1 MVPFK
6 NQKEETSVLHELVL
20 KLFNELDRVDTN
32 GYRIKKLFEEYK
44 YKETEVIEIREDN
57 RGTDFVKIKIPG
69 SNGKTAGGSA
79 DTLGII
85 GRLGGV
91 GARPEQI
98 GFVSD
103 GDGALAAL
111 SAALKIIDMK
121 NKGEALEGDVII
133 ATHVDPNAPTIPHDP
148 VPFMGS
154 SVDMIIMNKY
164 EIDKEMDAII
174 TIDTTKGNRIVNH
187 KGICISPTVKEGYIL
202 RVSEDLLDIVERVTG
217 KFAFVLPLTMQ
228 DITPYGNEVFH
239 INSILQP
246 ATSTDKPVVG
256 LAITAESVVP
266 GSGTGA
272 SHLNDVEE
280 AARFSVEVA
289 KSFGKGKAKL
299 YDPKEY
305 KRLVKLYGS
314 MQIFQTLGNK

>member
-1 MVPFK
+1 MLNDF
-6 NQKEETSVLHELVL
+6 VL
-20 KLFNELDRVDTN
+20 KLFNELDRKDAN
-32 GYRIKKLFEEYK
+32 GFNISELFEQYK
-44 YKETEVIEIREDN
+44 YSETEVIEIKEN
-57 RGTDFVKIKIPG
+57 GYGTDFIKIKILG
-69 SNGKTAGGSA
+69 SNGKSKGGSA
-79 DTLGII
+79 KTLGII

-121 NKGEALEGDVII
+121 NKGDQLEGDVII
-133 ATHVDPNAPTIPHDP
+133 ATHVDPKAPSIPHDP

-154 SVDMIIMNKY
+154 SVDMTIMNKH
-164 EIDKEMDAII
+164 EIDSEMDAII
-174 TIDTTKGNRIVNH
+174 TIDTTKGNRIVNN

-202 RVSEDLLDIVERVTG
+202 RVSEDLLDIMERVTG
-217 KFAFVLPLTMQ
+217 RPAFVLPITVQ
-228 DITPYGNEVFH
+228 DITPYGNDIFH

-256 LAITAESVVP
+256 LAIITESVVP

-289 KSFGKGKAKL
+289 KAFGKEKAKF
-299 YDPKEY
+299 YDVDEY
-305 KRLVKLYGS
+305 ERIEKLYGS
-314 MQIFQTLGNK
+314 MKVLQTLGNIKEV

>member
-1 MVPFK
+1 M
-6 NQKEETSVLHELVL
+6 LHDLVM
-20 KLFNELDRVDTN
+20 KLFNVLDDKNVD
-32 GYRIKKLFEEYK
+32 GYKVRSFFEEYN
-44 YKETEVIEIREDN
+44 YDDVEVSDIKRDGN
-57 RGTDFVKIKIPG
+57 GTNFVKLKISG
-69 SNGKTAGGSA
+69 KNGKSNGGDSN
-79 DTLGII
+79 TLGII

-111 SAALKIIDMK
+111 SAGLKIIDMK
-121 NKGEALEGDVII
+121 NKGEMLDGDVIV
-133 ATHVDPNAPTIPHDP
+133 ATHIDPKAPTIPHDP

-154 SVDMIIMNKY
+154 SVDMTIMNKY
-164 EIDKEMDAII
+164 EIDKEMDAIL

-202 RVSEDLLDIVERVTG
+202 RVSEDLLDILETVTG
-217 KFAFVLPLTMQ
+217 QSAVVLPITTQ

-246 ATSTDKPVVG
+246 ATATNKPVVG
-256 LAITAESVVP
+256 LAITTESIVP

-272 SHLNDVEE
+272 SHINDVEQ

-289 KSFGKGKAKL
+289 KLFSQNKIQFYSEEEFMKL
-299 YDPKEY
+299 T
-305 KRLVKLYGS
+305 KLYGS
-314 MQIFQTLGNK
+314 LNIFQTLGNERTDN

>member
-1 MVPFK
+1 M
-6 NQKEETSVLHELVL
+6 LHEFVL
-20 KLFNELDRVDTN
+20 KLFNELDRKDAN
-32 GYRIKKLFEEYK
+32 GFNISELFEQYK
-44 YKETEVIEIREDN
+44 YSETEVIEIKEN
-57 RGTDFVKIKIPG
+57 GYGTDFIKIKILG
-69 SNGKTAGGSA
+69 SNGKSKGGSA
-79 DTLGII
+79 KTLGII

-121 NKGEALEGDVII
+121 NKGDQLESDVII
-133 ATHVDPNAPTIPHDP
+133 ATHVDPKAPSIPHDP

-154 SVDMIIMNKY
+154 SVDMTIMNKH
-164 EIDKEMDAII
+164 EIDSEMDAII
-174 TIDTTKGNRIVNH
+174 TIDTTKGNRIVNN

-202 RVSEDLLDIVERVTG
+202 RVSEDLLDIMERVTG
-217 KFAFVLPLTMQ
+217 RPAFVLPITVQ
-228 DITPYGNEVFH
+228 DITPYGNDIFH

-256 LAITAESVVP
+256 LAIITESVVP

-289 KSFGKGKAKL
+289 KAFGKEKAKF
-299 YDPKEY
+299 YDVDEY
-305 KRLVKLYGS
+305 ERIEKLYGS
-314 MQIFQTLGNK
+314 MKVLQTLGNIKEV

>member
-1 MVPFK
+1 M
-6 NQKEETSVLHELVL
+6 LHEFVL
-20 KLFNELDRVDTN
+20 KLFNELDRKDAN
-32 GYRIKKLFEEYK
+32 GFNISELFEQYK
-44 YKETEVIEIREDN
+44 YSETEVIEIKEN
-57 RGTDFVKIKIPG
+57 GYGTDFIKIKILG
-69 SNGKTAGGSA
+69 SNGKSKGGSA
-79 DTLGII
+79 KTLGII

-121 NKGEALEGDVII
+121 NKGDQLEGDVII
-133 ATHVDPNAPTIPHDP
+133 ATHVDPKAPSIPHDP

-154 SVDMIIMNKY
+154 SVDMTIMNKH
-164 EIDKEMDAII
+164 EIDSEMDAII
-174 TIDTTKGNRIVNH
+174 TIDTTKGNRIVNN

-202 RVSEDLLDIVERVTG
+202 RVSEDLLDIMERVTG
-217 KFAFVLPLTMQ
+217 RPAFVLPITVQ
-228 DITPYGNEVFH
+228 DITPYGNDIFH

-256 LAITAESVVP
+256 LAIITESVVP
-266 GSGTGA
+266 GSCTGA

-289 KSFGKGKAKL
+289 KAFGKEKAKF
-299 YDPKEY
+299 YDVDEY
-305 KRLVKLYGS
+305 ERIEKLYGS
-314 MQIFQTLGNK
+314 MKVLQTLGNIKEV